1 MNNATHETDQIGLDG
16 LGGVSKRRK
25 QEQTSREAFE
35 AEMLKRNYPVIKTR
49 NNDYYGTTLRHWL
62 TWQAATQY
70 ADR

>member
-1 MNNATHETDQIGLDG
+1 MTN
-16 LGGVSKRRK
+16 K

-35 AEMLKRNYPVIKTR
+35 EFAIVRGLRVDLDDDDMYLDLLTY
-49 NNDYYGTTLRHWL
+49 RHWL